1 MSMQRIPARL
11 HARSARMRT
20 ARHKAP
26 CRFVYNAA
34 AAAEM
39 HAPYGRGYAAA
50 GRTSVQ
56 CVERE
61 ARCRSAGGLFSKQK
75 VAQACGLG
83 EQVWFLEN
91 KKRQTRCLPFLS
103 GKRDSDPRP
112 QPWQGCALPT
122 ELFPRFPFGE
132 CKDRKFLLICK
143 I

>member
-1 MSMQRIPARL
+1 MLQKISNLNHGMFYNCLIACITPGYPRSEGCKKVCMCAKRACREFRL
-11 HARSARMRT
+11 EQHARSARMRT

-61 ARCRSAGGLFSKQK
+61 VRCRSAWGLFSKQK
-75 VAQACGLG
+75 SCMGL
-83 EQVWFLEN
+83 
-91 KKRQTRCLPFLS
+91 
-103 GKRDSDPRP
+103 RP
-112 QPWQGCALPT
+112 WGTVC
-122 ELFPRFPFGE
+122 
-132 CKDRKFLLICK
+132 LLIPVFCR
-143 I
+143 